1 MPEMAEISKGI
12 YAQLEEVADIMDMPV
27 SSLLDDILR
36 RWVEEDYESIVEG
49 ESDEEPGDYQDDG
62 SEDRES

>member
-1 MPEMAEISKGI
+1 MPEIAEVSKSI

-27 SSLLDDILR
+27 SSLLDDILH

-49 ESDEEPGDYQDDG
+49 ESDEEPGDDEDDS
-62 SEDRES
+62 SEDR